1 MFGGFFNRMY
11 YGDPRKAD
19 LKKEDLKGN
28 RFKLFTTV
36 LSVRF
41 WQLIQLNLLNSILD
55 SGSSSAACSGYYA
68 CSGEC
73 TGGFGCI

>member
-11 YGDPRKAD
+11 YGDPRKPD

-36 LSVRF
+36 LCKILRTDSIKPAEF
-41 WQLIQLNLLNSILD
+41 ILIRQFFCCMLRLLCLFRD
-55 SGSSSAACSGYYA
+55 
-68 CSGEC
+68 